1 MRGMRLAALAFGSVL
16 ALSPVAMAQQNQ
28 GQGWGGAL
36 DTLNRA
42 VNPNAQQ
49 DERSR
54 EDDQYNR
61 DRQVREERRLEGSSR
76 DDRRGGNGEYRRYSD
91 RDLQDQHERVVDEQ
105 RQMQR
110 ERRAIEDEMARR
122 GMRR

>member
-1 MRGMRLAALAFGSVL
+1 MRGMRLAAMAFGSVL
-16 ALSPVAMAQQNQ
+16 ALSPAAMAQQNQ

-49 DERSR
+49 PQ
-54 EDDQYNR
+54 DDRYER
-61 DRQVREERRLEGSSR
+61 DRQVRDDRRYEGSSR
-76 DDRRGGNGEYRRYSD
+76 DERRGGSEYSRYSD
-91 RDLQDQHERVVDEQ
+91 RDLQDQYERVADEQ